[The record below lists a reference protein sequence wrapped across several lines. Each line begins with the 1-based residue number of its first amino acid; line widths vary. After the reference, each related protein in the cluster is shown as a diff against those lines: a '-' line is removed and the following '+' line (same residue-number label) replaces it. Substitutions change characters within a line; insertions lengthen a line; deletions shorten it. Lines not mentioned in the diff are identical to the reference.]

1 MTKNYQIKIFNT
13 AGESEN
19 YINKEEYIDNMF
31 EMFVSNK
38 DSFPKFKIERI
49 LKIEIETGRIVK
61 EFNRL
66 LTLNKE
72 ERCQK
77 ENIN

>member
-1 MTKNYQIKIFNT
+1 MTKNYQIKIFNA

-19 YINKEEYIDNMF
+19 HINKEEYIDNMF
-31 EMFVSNK
+31 NMFIANK
-38 DSFPKFKIERI
+38 DNFPEFKIEKV

-66 LTLNKE
+66 KE
-72 ERCQK
+72 GK
-77 ENIN
+77 